1 MSERIEKTRKYL
13 REYLSQ
19 SPYFIKNP
27 AQFSYRYQHS
37 LRVAAIGA
45 QIARADGLDE
55 EELVLGCLLHDI
67 SYGRAFLTQ
76 EDWLNH
82 GRESARIARPWLL
95 ELGISP
101 EKTEEICYGIAIHV
115 DDKADFPGEKTVLAS
130 LIGDCDDIDRFD
142 IYRVYELLEVNR
154 FSQKEIAD
162 QIAWLDIILPAVREY
177 RGITLSSPTATAL
190 WRERLDFQIAVYENL
205 YRQLTLPGDEWP
217 DEKPKPEEK
226 EDVPDCAEK

>member
-19 SPYFIKNP
+19 SPYFARNP
-27 AQFSYRYQHS
+27 GQFSYRYQHS

-45 QIARADGLDE
+45 
-55 EELVLGCLLHDI
+55 LVLGCLLHDI
-67 SYGRAFLTQ
+67 SYGREFQTQ

-95 ELGISP
+95 DLGLSP

-115 DDKADFPGEKTVLAS
+115 DDKADFPGKKTVLAS

-154 FSQKEIAD
+154 FSQKKIAD
-162 QIAWLDIILPAVREY
+162 QIAWRDSILPAVREY
-177 RGITLSSPTATAL
+177 RGVTLSSPTATAL
-190 WRERLDFQIAVYENL
+190 WRERLDFQIAVYEKL

-217 DEKPKPEEK
+217 EERPKPEE
-226 EDVPDCAEK
+226 EEEE